1 MLPKQQELLPACD
14 EPMILVLISRELRWL
29 LIFVVIYIIIFSYLV
44 IMFGRVSNNYE
55 TSWPKW

>member
-1 MLPKQQELLPACD
+1 MRPKQQELPACD
-14 EPMILVLISRELRWL
+14 EPITLVLLSRELRWL
-29 LIFVVIYIIIFSYLV
+29 LIFVIIYIIFFSYLV